1 MAIAQHLLR
10 DKSRA
15 YGLLK
20 EAREKAANAALSGLK
35 MAFLCHSHKDE
46 DLVKGLV
53 VLFQELGIT
62 LYVDWQDNTMPEK
75 PNSETAKK
83 IQDRIIH
90 SDIFLF
96 LATANSKASRWCP
109 WEIGFADSGDKKIYI
124 IPTTDGYNSYGNEY
138 LDLYPKIDTGT
149 YRIDNRPGY
158 FVFHPNLSEAYAVS
172 NDQLL

>member
-1 MAIAQHLLR
+1 MAIDQGILR
-10 DKSRA
+10 GKSRS
-15 YGLLK
+15 YGLFK
-20 EAREKAANAALSGLK
+20 EAREIAANAVLTGLK

-53 VLFQELGIT
+53 VLFQELGVT

-75 PNSETAKK
+75 PNSETASR
-83 IQDRIIH
+83 IQGRIIQ
-90 SDIFLF
+90 SDVFLF

-109 WEIGFADSGDKKIYI
+109 WEIGFADSSHKNIYI
-124 IPTTDGYNSYGNEY
+124 IPTTDGYSSYGNEY
-138 LDLYPKIDTGT
+138 LDLYPHIDKGT

-158 FVFHPNLSEAYAVS
+158 FVYRPNISDAYEVS